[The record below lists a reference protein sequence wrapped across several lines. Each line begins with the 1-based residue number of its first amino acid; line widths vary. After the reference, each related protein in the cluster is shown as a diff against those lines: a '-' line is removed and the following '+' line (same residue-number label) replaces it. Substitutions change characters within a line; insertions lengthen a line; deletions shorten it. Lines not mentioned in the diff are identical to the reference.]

1 MSGEKN
7 QPLRTLADD
16 LFGTA
21 IQPKYGRRRLFS
33 VAAVLTSF
41 AVLITVVAW
50 AFFPHRPAAPGL
62 PAQNCL
68 AQTAAGNISLSHE
81 QFGIAAIVAGVAFR
95 EGLGER
101 GAAIGLATAWQESS
115 LRNLDYG
122 DRDSLGVFQQRSSQG
137 WGTPEQ
143 IRDPYYATLTFYTAM
158 QQLTQWE
165 SGDVNDI
172 AQTVQRSG
180 VPDGYRKHVENA
192 TALAQ
197 VLAGESPAA
206 ITCVDRSTDPSSA
219 DVLLTAALKT
229 YSVQGTASGKQVTF
243 QAATVPQAWQLGYLA
258 LGHSDTAGVS
268 SIEVGPYRYT
278 IGTTTATSW
287 TTDGSAAPTTVIVTL
302 R

>member
-1 MSGEKN
+1 MSGENN
-7 QPLRTLADD
+7 QPLRTLVDD
-16 LFGTA
+16 LFGTST
-21 IQPKYGRRRLFS
+21 QPKYGRRRALS
-33 VAAVLTSF
+33 AAAVLTSF
-41 AVLITVVAW
+41 AVLITIIAW
-50 AFFPHRPAAPGL
+50 AFAPHKPATPPL
-62 PAQNCL
+62 PTQNCL
-68 AQTAAGNISLSHE
+68 AQTAAGNLSLSHE
-81 QFGIAAIVAGVAFR
+81 QLGIAAIVAGVAIR

-143 IRDPYYATLTFYTAM
+143 IRDPYYATLTFYEAM

-165 SGDVNDI
+165 SGDINDI

-192 TALAQ
+192 TGLAQ
-197 VLAGESPAA
+197 VLAGQTPAA
-206 ITCVDRSTDPSSA
+206 ITCISRSTAPSSA
-219 DVLLTAALKT
+219 DVLLSAALKT
-229 YSVQGTASGKQVTF
+229 YSVQGTAAGQQVTF
-243 QAATVPQAWQLGYLA
+243 QAATVPQAWQLAYLA
-258 LGHSDTAGVS
+258 LGHSDAAGVV
-268 SIEVGPYRYT
+268 SIEVGPQRYT

-287 TTDGSAAPTTVIVTL
+287 TADGSAAPTTVIVTL